1 MDLDFNSEQN
11 LLRETAAKFFAKE
24 CPFENVKE
32 IEESDTGYSKEL
44 WARMA
49 ELGWMGVFFPEE
61 YGGYGGQFIDLSIIM
76 EEMGKAALPSPFF
89 STVIQC
95 GLIIMEGASEDQKKE
110 LLREQ
115 LKIRAGL
122 PQSEK
127 TRLALVLPWLDRSEP
142 TDSEG
147 WQGDG

>member
-11 LLRETAAKFFAKE
+11 MLRETAAKFFVKE
-24 CPFENVKE
+24 CPFETVKD

-44 WARMA
+44 WSKMA

-61 YGGYGGQFIDLSIIM
+61 YGGYGGQFIDVSIIM

-95 GLIIMEGASEDQKKE
+95 GSLIMEGASEDQKKE
-110 LLREQ
+110 LLG
-115 LKIRAGL
+115 KI
-122 PQSEK
+122 
-127 TRLALVLPWLDRSEP
+127 
-142 TDSEG
+142 SEG
-147 WQGDG
+147 SLIMALAQYEQEVSYFSSGINMTAELSG